1 MKKPFIPFSDS
12 GGTSSLEISDKS
24 DSEHIEKELFNFI
37 NENREGP
44 WQRFKKIP
52 AFGIILGIMSVV
64 AQLGM
69 FTNVKILYNTTTMT
83 PFEIIYL
90 RGVTDL
96 VLCTTLCK
104 FLGVDF
110 LGIEQDHRK
119 AIRIRMFF
127 AAASAFF
134 VFMTFKVNP
143 ISLATTLTFTS
154 PIFTSIFTFFAIGER
169 ITRYDIAN
177 IC

>member
-12 GGTSSLEISDKS
+12 EGTSSFEISDKS
-24 DSEHIEKELFNFI
+24 DSENREKQLYNFI

-44 WQRFKKIP
+44 WSRLKKIP
-52 AFGIILGIMSVV
+52 ALGMMLGIMSVLF
-64 AQLGM
+64 QLGM
-69 FTNVKILYNTTTMT
+69 FTNVKILYNTTTVT
-83 PFEIIYL
+83 PFEVIYI

-96 VLCTTLCK
+96 IMSTILCK
-104 FLGVDF
+104 MLGVNF
-110 LGIEQDHRK
+110 LGIEQDHRN
-119 AIRIRMFF
+119 AVRIRMFF

-154 PIFTSIFTFFAIGER
+154 PIFTSIFTFLAIGEK
-169 ITRYDIAN
+169 ISKYDVVN
-177 IC
+177 IL